1 MSLAP
6 SLLAIF
12 PALAALVSLY
22 ALIADPATAGL
33 RHLDMERQCRR
44 DGTLRCAKYRLSRE
58 GDAQLLSSQCGLTAT
73 SMNFA
78 NTSEF
83 TSAKPCL

>member
-22 ALIADPATAGL
+22 ALIADPATMRGA
-33 RHLDMERQCRR
+33 D
-44 DGTLRCAKYRLSRE
+44 Y
-58 GDAQLLSSQCGLTAT
+58 
-73 SMNFA
+73 
-78 NTSEF
+78 
-83 TSAKPCL
+83 